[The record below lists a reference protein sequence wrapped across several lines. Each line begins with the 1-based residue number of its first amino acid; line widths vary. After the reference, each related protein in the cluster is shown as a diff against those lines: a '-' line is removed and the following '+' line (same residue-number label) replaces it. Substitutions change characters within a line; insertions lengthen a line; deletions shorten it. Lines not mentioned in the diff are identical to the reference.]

1 MRLARLVC
9 LLFLAVGS
17 LAIPS
22 PSRAQV
28 AVGIS
33 VQFGPPALPVY
44 EQPPCPGDG
53 YIWTPGYWAWD
64 RDDEDYYWVPGTW
77 VEAPEVGFLWT
88 PGYWG
93 WENGAYFFHE
103 GYWGPHVGW
112 YGGISYGFGYFGHG
126 YEGGRWDH
134 DHFYYNRSV
143 NNVNVTE
150 IHNVYNTTII
160 NRNET
165 RVSYNGGDGGIRERP
180 SREEESF
187 SRERHVAPV
196 SVQNQHVQEA
206 RGNREL
212 RASVNQGRPPIAAT
226 ERPGSFRGSAVV
238 PAREAGGRYEPPAN
252 RRGNSD
258 AARPDNNPNRP
269 PDSRG
274 NANRPPD
281 AERNANRPP
290 FAHAKEI
297 TPHDRPAPPNT
308 GNPKLDQQYK
318 QQQDKLY
325 SRQDQEH
332 QRLQQKQEQDH
343 QRLAQQNANESK
355 RQQVEQHHQQ
365 QTQQLEQRHTQQQ
378 QRIQAKQQPH
388 QNPPPKPPKQK
399 P

>member
-1 MRLARLVC
+1 MRIARLIC
-9 LLFLAVGS
+9 SLLLAVGS
-17 LAIPS
+17 LAIPAQ
-22 PSRAQV
+22 SRAQV

-44 EQPPCPGDG
+44 EQPLCPGDG

-64 RDDEDYYWVPGTW
+64 REDEDYYWVPGTW

-93 WENGAYFFHE
+93 WERGAFFFHE

-134 DHFYYNRSV
+134 ERFYYNRSV
-143 NNVNVTE
+143 TNVNITE
-150 IHNVYNTTII
+150 VHNVYNTTII

-187 SRERHVAPV
+187 SRERHIAPV
-196 SVQNQHVQEA
+196 SVQNQHTQEA
-206 RGNREL
+206 HGNREL

-226 ERPGSFRGSAVV
+226 QRPGSFRGSAVV

-252 RRGNSD
+252 RRGNNN

-269 PDSRG
+269 PNPGG
-274 NANRPPD
+274 NAK
-281 AERNANRPP
+281 RPP

-308 GNPKLDQQYK
+308 GNPNLDQKYR
-318 QQQDKLY
+318 QQQDRLY
-325 SRQDQEH
+325 SKQVQEH
-332 QRLQQKQEQDH
+332 QKLQQKQEQDH
-343 QRLAQQNANESK
+343 QRVAQQNANEAR
-355 RQQVEQHHQQ
+355 RQQVEQRHQQ
-365 QTQQLEQRHTQQQ
+365 QTQQMEQRHTQQQ
-378 QRIQAKQQPH
+378 QRMQERQPPPR
-388 QNPPPKPPKQK
+388 QNPPPKSPKEK